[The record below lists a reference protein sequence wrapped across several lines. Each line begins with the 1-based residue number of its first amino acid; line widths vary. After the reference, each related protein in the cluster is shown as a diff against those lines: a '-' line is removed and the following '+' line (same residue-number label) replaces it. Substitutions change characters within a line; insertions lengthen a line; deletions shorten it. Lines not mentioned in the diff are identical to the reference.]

1 MNGRTAARVAPIDG
15 SAALKLDAFSSET
28 RRPRRAEAPRRPRGP
43 QTAHTAAQRQAE
55 PKPQQQQRR
64 RIAPTILLGV
74 LAVAAVV
81 VFTLVSYAQL
91 VMVNDQV
98 VGLRSQLNQLQ
109 SDQTKLQAEYELAYD
124 LQEIET
130 EMIGSG
136 QMNKIQSWQTYTLEL
151 SEPDAVVYFQESTW
165 KGDLKDMVKQALLT
179 VKEYFTEPPHQ

>member
-1 MNGRTAARVAPIDG
+1 MNGRTAARIAPIDG
-15 SAALKLDAFSSET
+15 SAALKMEASGSET

-43 QTAHTAAQRQAE
+43 QTAHTAARRQAE
-55 PKPQQQQRR
+55 PEPQQRR
-64 RIAPTILLGV
+64 RIAPTFLIGV

-81 VFTLVSYAQL
+81 ILTLFSYAQL

-165 KGDLKDMVKQALLT
+165 KGDLKDMVRQALLT

>member
-1 MNGRTAARVAPIDG
+1 MNVRTMGRTAPVDG
-15 SAALKLDAFSSET
+15 NAALKLESSGGET
-28 RRPRRAEAPRRPRGP
+28 RRPRRAEAQRPPGGQQPVR
-43 QTAHTAAQRQAE
+43 TAVRMQAE
-55 PKPQQQQRR
+55 PEPQQKR
-64 RIAPTILLGV
+64 RITPTILIGV
-74 LAVAAVV
+74 FAVAAVV
-81 VFTLVSYAQL
+81 VLTLFSYAQL

-98 VGLRSQLNQLQ
+98 VGLRNQLSQLQ

-130 EMIGSG
+130 EMISSG

-165 KGDLKDMVKQALLT
+165 RGDLKDMVRQALQT

>member
-1 MNGRTAARVAPIDG
+1 MAVNGRVYRQSAPVDG
-15 SAALKLDAFSSET
+15 SAALKLESAPEAN
-28 RRPRRAEAPRRPRGP
+28 RRPRREAARRTRPVEATRASSG
-43 QTAHTAAQRQAE
+43 RESESE
-55 PKPQQQQRR
+55 PQQRR
-64 RIAPTILLGV
+64 RAAPTILVGV

-81 VFTLVSYAQL
+81 VLTLFSYAQL

-98 VGLRSQLNQLQ
+98 VGLRSELSQLQ
-109 SDQTKLQAEYELAYD
+109 SDATKLQAEYELAYD

-130 EMIGSG
+130 DMINSG

>member
-43 QTAHTAAQRQAE
+43 EAAHTAARRQAE
-55 PKPQQQQRR
+55 PEPQQRR
-64 RIAPTILLGV
+64 RIAPTFVIGV

-81 VFTLVSYAQL
+81 ILTLFSYAQL

-98 VGLRSQLNQLQ
+98 VGLRSELAQLQ

-130 EMIGSG
+130 EMISSG
-136 QMNKIQSWQTYTLEL
+136 EMNKIQSWQTYTLEL
-151 SEPDAVVYFQESTW
+151 SEPDAVEYFQESTW
-165 KGDLKDMVKQALLT
+165 RGDLSDMVKQFIEA
-179 VKEYFTEPPHQ
+179 VKEYF

>member
-15 SAALKLDAFSSET
+15 SAALKMEASGSET

-98 VGLRSQLNQLQ
+98 VGLRSELSQLQ
-109 SDQTKLQAEYELAYD
+109 SDATKLQAEYELAYD

-130 EMIGSG
+130 DMINSG
-136 QMNKIQSWQTYTLEL
+136 QMNKIKSWQTYTLEL
-151 SEPDAVVYFQESTW
+151 SEPDAVEYFQESTW
-165 KGDLKDMVKQALLT
+165 RGDLRDVARQFLEA
-179 VKEYFTEPPHQ
+179 VKEYF

>member
-1 MNGRTAARVAPIDG
+1 MNGRTAARIAPIDG
-15 SAALKLDAFSSET
+15 SAALKMEPSGSET
-28 RRPRRAEAPRRPRGP
+28 RRPRRAESPRRSGGP
-43 QTAHTAAQRQAE
+43 QPARADVRRHPE
-55 PKPQQQQRR
+55 PEPQQRR
-64 RIAPTILLGV
+64 RIAPTFLIGV

-81 VFTLVSYAQL
+81 ILTLFSYAQL

-109 SDQTKLQAEYELAYD
+109 SDQTKLRAEYELAYD